1 MAEHEGMSLTLT
13 DDELVE
19 LTDYRR
25 RDKQRLALAHM
36 RIPFE
41 VTPRGT
47 IKVLRRHFDG
57 GQTRAREEPD
67 YGAI

>member
-1 MAEHEGMSLTLT
+1 MSLTLT
-13 DDELVE
+13 DAELVE

-25 RDKQRLALAHM
+25 RDKQRLALARM
-36 RIPFE
+36 KIPFS

-47 IKVLRRHFDG
+47 IKVLRHHVDG
-57 GQTRAREEPD
+57 GQTRAREEPN